1 MSNSVTIKSNKHG
14 LTVVLDENQTFDN
27 LKAQVEEKF
36 KKSSAFFGSSS
47 MALAIEGKN
56 VTVGQSREIVEI
68 IESVTD
74 LDIVC
79 LIDEDA
85 KKDERFESA
94 ILSHMNKEKENLD
107 NGLFYKGTLRSG
119 QILESEASVVILGDI
134 NPGGKVISKGSVVV
148 LGSLRG
154 NVFAGVNG
162 DEHSF
167 VVALEMKPIQ
177 IKISDVIARSSDS
190 APVNKKN
197 KNLEPKIAF
206 VEDGNIY
213 IESLSADVI
222 EDLVIS

>member
-47 MALAIEGKN
+47 MALAIEGKD

-79 LIDEDA
+79 LIDEDTT
-85 KKDERFESA
+85 KDERFENA
-94 ILSHMNKEKENLD
+94 ILSHMNKEID

-167 VVALEMKPIQ
+167 VVALEMKPMQ
-177 IKISDVIARSSDS
+177 IKIADVIARSSDS

-213 IESLSADVI
+213 IENLSADVI

>member
-1 MSNSVTIKSNKHG
+1 M
-14 LTVVLDENQTFDN
+14 
-27 LKAQVEEKF
+27 
-36 KKSSAFFGSSS
+36 
-47 MALAIEGKN
+47 
-56 VTVGQSREIVEI
+56 
-68 IESVTD
+68 
-74 LDIVC
+74 
-79 LIDEDA
+79 
-85 KKDERFESA
+85 
-94 ILSHMNKEKENLD
+94 
-107 NGLFYKGTLRSG
+107 RSG

-167 VVALEMKPIQ
+167 VVALEMKPMQ
-177 IKISDVIARSSDS
+177 IKIADVIARSSDS